1 VQFNRDYV
9 QTGRRLRGLA
19 TSGIQ
24 LMGMVVDTL
33 VCAKGGVCPSDLSG
47 MIKSRRK
54 MAGKKRKSE
63 KTPAPPPRP
72 SRRTKA
78 TGARTYRS
86 TERQRLSPLMR
97 RRHLIEEAFAYF
109 AEVGLSGS
117 TRGLAKR
124 VGITQPLLYRYFRT
138 KDSLIEAVYDLIY
151 VNRWRPEW
159 TQTLT
164 DRTVELQA
172 RLNFFY
178 KSYADVVLNREW
190 LRIYLFAG
198 LNGAEL
204 NKWCIGLLEDRIL
217 KTIYRELYAELHA
230 PLPPDYQ
237 PSAEEVELVWNLHSA
252 IFYHAVR
259 KHVFQVPVFDD
270 QHATIELAID
280 LFLSGARR
288 LVALATGKRLN
299 AYPQAS
305 PVQRK

>member
-1 VQFNRDYV
+1 MKK
-9 QTGRRLRGLA
+9 T
-19 TSGIQ
+19 
-24 LMGMVVDTL
+24 
-33 VCAKGGVCPSDLSG
+33 
-47 MIKSRRK
+47 RRK
-54 MAGKKRKSE
+54 MAGKKGTSK
-63 KTPAPPPRP
+63 KAPAPRRPR
-72 SRRTKA
+72 RRTRE
-78 TGARTYRS
+78 TSARTHRS
-86 TERQRLSPLMR
+86 TERQRLSPLVR

-164 DRTVELQA
+164 DRTVKLQD
-172 RLNFFY
+172 RLSLFY
-178 KSYADVVLNREW
+178 KSYTDIVLTREW
-190 LRIYLFAG
+190 LRLYLFAG

-217 KTIYRELYAELHA
+217 KTIYRELYAELRA

-237 PSAEEVELVWNLHSA
+237 PSADEFELVWNLHSA

-270 QHATIELAID
+270 QHATIEQAID
-280 LFLSGARR
+280 LFLMGGRR
-288 LVALATGKRLN
+288 LVALATGERQN
-299 AYPQAS
+299 AHRQAA
-305 PVQRK
+305 PLPRKQATRS